1 MSLVIKRRVD
11 LKKNLESLSII
22 LIGFV
27 YLIGITRLQNSY
39 EQSIVLANYA
49 CHFFK
54 IIFAISMLIVAF
66 NHLNSEDN
74 FRISYLGISYFL
86 LIFLIIISLDLY
98 KNGFDWRH
106 NIKYLKMR
114 SFINLFEML
123 GIFICALFISSKAE
137 MIKWIKYEAA
147 LITIGIIFLS
157 LKNNPLDALI
167 YRYTYEELSIST
179 HVFSLIIIVLGN
191 IICINKVK
199 PYIHIFKYYWC
210 IYMGL
215 QIISHSLLIVFSI
228 NGSLISFIIG
238 QIASVM
244 CYICILNF
252 IEHIT
257 LAVVWKEM
265 DQGLV
270 IKLEQLDEENMENR
284 LLIKSAHIIE
294 KEVQQINAKA
304 QQLKTKLESPKYAQ
318 NIRYI
323 EKISNNCNRL
333 TKLSKNIVD
342 LNNIERGKINS
353 TFQTTNLTSLVQMII
368 ASVEPYVENLGIH
381 LEYKINKDP
390 VYCHIDVEA
399 IERVVLNLVSNA
411 IKYNKQ
417 NGSIEVYVTEKNQKA
432 FLCVRDTGIGIPK
445 DKLQII
451 FNRFERGDSGL
462 ARMQEG
468 SGLGL
473 AIVKSIVDIH
483 KGEIK
488 ILSRE
493 HHGTLISISLPAC
506 DSQKVES
513 HKALKA
519 DEKILKQKIEVEFS
533 DLGM

>member
-1 MSLVIKRRVD
+1 MIKRRIG
-11 LKKNLESLSII
+11 LKKNLESISII

-27 YLIGITRLQNSY
+27 YLMGITKLQSSY
-39 EQSIVLANYA
+39 EQSIVLTNYA

-74 FRISYLGISYFL
+74 FRTSYLGISYFL

-98 KNGFDWRH
+98 DNGFGWRH
-106 NIKYLKMR
+106 NIRYLKTR
-114 SFINLFEML
+114 FLINLLEML
-123 GIFICALFISSKAE
+123 GVFICAFFISSKIE
-137 MIKWIKYEAA
+137 MMKWIKCEML
-147 LITIGIIFLS
+147 LITVGIIFLS
-157 LKNNPLDALI
+157 LKNNPLDRLVCK
-167 YRYTYEELSIST
+167 YNYEELSIST
-179 HVFSLIIIVLGN
+179 HIFSLIIIILGN
-191 IICINKVK
+191 ILCIHKVK
-199 PYIHIFKYYWC
+199 PYVHIFRYYWC
-210 IYMGL
+210 VYMGL

-265 DQGLV
+265 DQGIV
-270 IKLEQLDEENMENR
+270 IKLEQLDEERTENQ

-294 KEVQQINAKA
+294 KEVQKINTKA
-304 QQLKTKLESPKYAQ
+304 QQLKIKLECEKYAK

-333 TKLSKNIVD
+333 KKLSKNIVD
-342 LNNIERGKINS
+342 LNNIEKGKIDIV
-353 TFQTTNLTSLVQMII
+353 FQATNLTSLVEMII

-381 LEYKINKDP
+381 LEYNINKDP

-399 IERVVLNLVSNA
+399 IERVVLNLISNA
-411 IKYNKQ
+411 IKYNKK
-417 NGSIEVYVTEKNQKA
+417 NGSIEVYVTEKNQRA
-432 FLCVRDTGIGIPK
+432 ILCVKDTGIGIPK
-445 DKLQII
+445 DKLQSI

-473 AIVKSIVDIH
+473 AIVKSIIDIH

-488 ILSRE
+488 ILSTE
-493 HHGTLISISLPAC
+493 HDGTLISISLPGC
-506 DSQKVES
+506 ES
-513 HKALKA
+513 PKLENHKTLKA
-519 DEKILKQKIEVEFS
+519 DENVLKQKIEVEFS